1 VSAAP
6 LLDVS
11 ELRVSYGGV
20 VALDDVD
27 LRVEA
32 GAVVGL
38 IGPNGAG
45 KTTFIDC
52 LTGFIP
58 ASSGQ
63 VNFDGERFTD
73 LAPHERA
80 RRGLVRTFQ
89 SLELFDDLSV
99 RENLLVGAGVPTWRS
114 TLADAFRLQRHRLD
128 AADEVL
134 DLLDLTAVADDPP
147 ATLSNGRR
155 HLVALGRALAAK
167 PRLVL
172 LDEPAA
178 GLDPAETDE
187 LQECIASIP
196 RLGCTVLLVDHDM
209 SLVFGVCDAVH
220 VLDFG
225 RIIAAGS
232 PAAVRADPTVV
243 AAYQGSG
250 SSAT

>member
-1 VSAAP
+1 MTVEP

-11 ELRVSYGGV
+11 GLRVAYGGV
-20 VALDDVD
+20 LALDEVD
-27 LRVEA
+27 LRVDEA
-32 GAVVGL
+32 AIVGL

-52 LTGFIP
+52 LTGFTTA
-58 ASSGQ
+58 ASGH
-63 VNFDGERFTD
+63 VTFNGAPLTD
-73 LAPHERA
+73 LAPHERS

-99 RENLLVGAGVPTWRS
+99 RENLLVGAGVPSWRS
-114 TLADAFRLQRHRLD
+114 TLADAFRLQRHRYDLV
-128 AADEVL
+128 DEVL
-134 DLLDLTAVADDPP
+134 DLLGLAAVAGEPP
-147 ATLSNGRR
+147 TTLSNGRR

-187 LQECIASIP
+187 LQRFVTSIP
-196 RLGCTVLLVDHDM
+196 SLGCTVLLVDHDM
-209 SLVFGVCDAVH
+209 SLVFGACDFVH

-225 RIIAAGS
+225 RVIATGT
-232 PAAVRADPTVV
+232 PEEVRTDPVVV
-243 AAYQGSG
+243 AAYLGTG
-250 SSAT
+250 TSAT

>member
-1 VSAAP
+1 MSAAP

-11 ELRVSYGGV
+11 GLRVTYGGV

-27 LRVEA
+27 LRVDE
-32 GAVVGL
+32 GAIVGL

-52 LTGFIP
+52 LTGFTSA
-58 ASSGQ
+58 ASGH
-63 VNFDGERFTD
+63 VTFDGSPFTD

-99 RENLLVGAGVPTWRS
+99 RENLLVGAGVPSWRS
-114 TLADAFRLQRHRLD
+114 TLADAFRLQRHRHE
-128 AADEVL
+128 AVDEVL
-134 DLLDLTAVADDPP
+134 DLLGLAEFAAEPP
-147 ATLSNGRR
+147 TTLSNGQR

-178 GLDPAETDE
+178 GLDPTETDA
-187 LQECIASIP
+187 LQALLARIP
-196 RLGCTVLLVDHDM
+196 ALGSTVLLVDHDM
-209 SLVFGVCDAVH
+209 SLVFGVCDALH

-225 RIIAAGS
+225 RVIAQGT
-232 PAAVRADPTVV
+232 PAEVRADPTVV
-243 AAYQGSG
+243 AAYLGTG
-250 SSAT
+250 TAAT